1 MNDRLSFRRFAGFG
15 LDDDTPDHTTL
26 CRFRNDLVAA
36 GLTEKLFAEINRQ
49 LDRLGLVM
57 KRGTLIDATLVEAAT
72 RPPAF
77 DSDEDPLDCDADF
90 GKRAGR
96 RGSSYGFKAHVGV
109 DQGSGLIRDALL
121 TPANVNETVVADAL
135 IQGDEGAVYADAAYD
150 THARRAG
157 LRARGIKDGIMHR
170 ANKHHP
176 RLPRWQRRRNRA
188 IASIRGGVETIFA
201 ILKRHYGYVRVR
213 YRGLVK
219 NQSQLHL
226 LCIAL
231 NLRRA
236 IVLTADSRSSP
247 GERPNAVSLPVNPVN
262 CPLERARRST
272 RWPERSWR
280 PAFCNSPL
288 AGEGSADVNSGLK
301 SGEGSFANQ
310 SAVTPHPFDRVEISH
325 AALSR
330 KGRGH
335 NNAHRARG
343 CDNFAPP
350 FHLHKIEGSYFAG
363 AKALA

>member
-1 MNDRLSFRRFAGFG
+1 MKREVLEQYTLAEALVGRKLGVNETLDRIGTLLKWYRFEKVLARLHAAPTGRPAYAPLVMFKALLLAQWYGLSDEALEETLNDRLSFRRFAGFG

-36 GLTEKLFAEINRQ
+36 GLTEKLFAEVNRQ

-188 IASIRGGVETIFA
+188 IASIRAGVETIFA

-236 IVLTADSRSSP
+236 IVLTR
-247 GERPNAVSLPVNPVN
+247 
-262 CPLERARRST
+262 
-272 RWPERSWR
+272 
-280 PAFCNSPL
+280 
-288 AGEGSADVNSGLK
+288 
-301 SGEGSFANQ
+301 
-310 SAVTPHPFDRVEISH
+310 
-325 AALSR
+325 
-330 KGRGH
+330 
-335 NNAHRARG
+335 
-343 CDNFAPP
+343 
-350 FHLHKIEGSYFAG
+350 
-363 AKALA
+363 